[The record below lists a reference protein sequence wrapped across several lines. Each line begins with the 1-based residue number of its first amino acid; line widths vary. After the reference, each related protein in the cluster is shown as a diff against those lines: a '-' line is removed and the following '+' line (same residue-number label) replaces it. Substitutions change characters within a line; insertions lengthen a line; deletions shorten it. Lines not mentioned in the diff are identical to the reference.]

1 MSGMAIRDAQIGD
14 NVDVVSGPHEG
25 RSGKVA
31 LLQQVQMP
39 WKDPEWYA
47 LVDFSYT
54 DCFGE
59 GHQDQISVPVR
70 RLKPR

>member
-1 MSGMAIRDAQIGD
+1 MANEREARVGD
-14 NVDVVSGPHEG
+14 TVNVVSGPHEG
-25 RSGKVA
+25 RSGTIS
-31 LLQQVQMP
+31 LLQQVQLE

-47 LVDFSYT
+47 LVDFEYT

-59 GHQDQISVPVR
+59 QHQDQVSVPVR

>member
-1 MSGMAIRDAQIGD
+1 MPQNSREPQIGD
-14 NVDVVSGPHEG
+14 RVAVVSGPHEG
-25 RSGKVA
+25 RSGTIS
-31 LLQQVQMP
+31 LLQEVSQP

-47 LVDFSYT
+47 LVDFQYT

-59 GHQDQISVPVR
+59 VHQDQISVPSR